1 MNSSQLFDKMVYLTI
16 KFMFAIQNYIKID
29 DEQYIKYF
37 SNIDYDIHQH
47 LAKFRIKNQLVYG
60 EKDDNLHYGVS

>member
-1 MNSSQLFDKMVYLTI
+1 
-16 KFMFAIQNYIKID
+16 MFAIENYIKID